1 MSKLNIR
8 YYRHLASAATG
19 ERMPVGLEDGY
30 AAGEEVDF
38 TTVTR
43 GEAVGMPDSTRMVR
57 LNPTAD
63 CRVAITKE
71 ARDPIAGDILMRA
84 GSAEYFGVLPGMVI
98 TVLEVTL

>member
-1 MSKLNIR
+1 MSILNIR
-8 YYRHLASAATG
+8 YYRHLASATTG

-30 AAGEEVDF
+30 TVGEDVPF
-38 TTVTR
+38 TALTR
-43 GEAVGMPDSTRMVR
+43 GEALAMPDATRMVR

-63 CRVAITKE
+63 CRVSISEA
-71 ARDPIAGDILMRA
+71 ARDPVPGDILIRA